1 MTRRGCLPQLAHLDL
16 SHNELT
22 SLNEEEEEAG
32 NSLLRGW
39 TNSLL
44 SLSLNSNFVR
54 FVGRPTNNSSRSTAA
69 SQLRQLDLANNQ
81 ISQLPADLL
90 SAHAPQLHELSL
102 ANNSLSALPAA
113 LLVGQL
119 ELEQLDLSGN
129 ILGDLPANFTADLF
143 NLLQL
148 DLSHNQLTAVGP
160 ALTAPLVNLQV
171 LRLAANRLSAVKLT
185 TTTTNS
191 SSSAPSGG
199 LVNLASLDLSANQL
213 TELTADALAGLPA
226 LTQLSLSQNR
236 LTAVH
241 PAAFANASASV
252 LILDLSHNRLSSL
265 PTTLRHLTRLQ
276 TLDLSH
282 NLVSDL
288 SNSPLSGMAALW
300 RLQMAG
306 NQISRVPPDFFASLT
321 ALQVLDL
328 SANRLAGRLE
338 AGVLDRNVA
347 LRAVRLD
354 GNQLRQIDGVFGR
367 LPALIWLNVS
377 DNVLAEFDYAHVPP
391 SLHWL
396 DLSHNQIPELG
407 NYFRIV
413 DGLAI
418 SYLDASFNLLRQVT
432 GDSLPH
438 SLEILLLNDNTIID
452 IAPYTFFEKANLTKV
467 DLSVNEISS
476 FGRNSILLPLANSRE
491 TLFYLG
497 GNPIVCDCDM
507 TWFKSVNVGD
517 SVQNFPI
524 IADLESIYCRLVYTQ
539 EQTFVPLVEAR
550 SDQFLCSYQTHCFSL
565 CQCCQFDSCDCEMTC
580 PAGCTCYHDNSWT
593 KNIIQCSSSQL
604 SVIPDSIPMD
614 ATEVF
619 LDGNRLDILRSHTF
633 IGRKNL
639 RSIHLNSS
647 NIEKIENQTFNGLK
661 ALTALHLENNSLK
674 ALHGFEFSGLSHL
687 RELYLQGNQIT
698 SIHNTTF
705 RALKSLEVLFL
716 QGNLIIDFPAWQL
729 AANPYLVSIRLAEN
743 LWSCDCD
750 FLQPVRSWLR
760 EVSSKIHDLDQLT
773 CISNEASD
781 ETAVDGPRPWA
792 LAAAT
797 CPETAASTLMA
808 AAVPLP
814 PRKRLQ
820 QHQQSQEEQYDDENE
835 EERTNNF
842 ETYLPVM
849 IAVLASFAAILL
861 ASFVAVCF
869 RHSIRLWWQQRR
881 SLRYDDGRVLD
892 SPSPSSSPS
901 SSESSSSSTTTASHN
916 KLFDAYVAYAAA
928 DAALVNQIL
937 WHELEAASG
946 GGRQFRLCLQH
957 RDLPP
962 ASNHN
967 SGEAVMKVAEASR
980 SVLLV
985 LTPQFLATEW
995 TRPDFRAGLLA
1006 ALAADGG
1013 RKPVIVLLLGGGQL
1027 CAADLEP
1034 SLRLLLHSSLLLSW
1048 SEPGCLQQ
1056 LEQALLYA
1064 GHSSI
1069 LLQQQQHN
1077 NQLMSST
1084 TTVVNSSGGG
1094 GYYYSGAGVISSPPT
1109 FQTLSH
1115 HYYGG
1120 GGGDHFHHHQSIYSE
1135 VPEKQLPPPQIVS
1148 HI

>member
-1 MTRRGCLPQLAHLDL
+1 MSLRSLSLQTGSSSDASAPGGETGELLASLRVESGAFSGLEASLTSLHLGHNGLRQLPGGEICRLSQLTALNLTHNRFGAAADIFGAVTRRGCLPQLAHLDL

-39 TNSLL
+39 PNSLL

-185 TTTTNS
+185 TPTTNS

-282 NLVSDL
+282 NLVSNL

-524 IADLESIYCRLVYTQ
+524 IADLESIYC
-539 EQTFVPLVEAR
+539 PLVEAR

-705 RALKSLEVLFL
+705 RALNSLEVLFL

-729 AANPYLVSIRLAEN
+729 AANPYLVTIRLAEN

-750 FLQPVRSWLR
+750 FLPQFSAWLQTASSRLFDADQVRCVANEAAGGHDLSLL
-760 EVSSKIHDLDQLT
+760 VSS
-773 CISNEASD
+773 SD
-781 ETAVDGPRPWA
+781 PHVPCAGNSGAVA
-792 LAAAT
+792 
-797 CPETAASTLMA
+797 
-808 AAVPLP
+808 
-814 PRKRLQ
+814 K
-820 QHQQSQEEQYDDENE
+820 SQIKVQDNE
-835 EERTNNF
+835 EPGN
-842 ETYLPVM
+842 YLPLM
-849 IAVLASFAAILL
+849 IAMLASFAAVCLL
-861 ASFVAVCF
+861 GLVTFLF
-869 RHSIRLWWQQRR
+869 RHSIRVWIHARTGVRVFESLEANNPHNQQQQVEA
-881 SLRYDDGRVLD
+881 DGR
-892 SPSPSSSPS
+892 
-901 SSESSSSSTTTASHN
+901 
-916 KLFDAYVAYAAA
+916 LFDAYLSYSIGDEAFVRQVMAHEMEIASQYRVCLHHRDFPSSPPGGGGSNAGEIVMRAA
-928 DAALVNQIL
+928 
-937 WHELEAASG
+937 EAA
-946 GGRQFRLCLQH
+946 H
-957 RDLPP
+957 RTII
-962 ASNHN
+962 
-967 SGEAVMKVAEASR
+967 
-980 SVLLV
+980 VLSAN
-985 LTPQFLATEW
+985 FLATEW
-995 TRPDFRAGLLA
+995 SRYDYKSGLLQA
-1006 ALAADGG
+1006 VNNRGHG
-1013 RKPVIVLLLGGGQL
+1013 RKVVFVVIGGVEASLL
-1027 CAADLEP
+1027 DP
-1034 SLRLLLHSSLLLSW
+1034 SLRLLLKNNITLHWGEQLFWEKLRYSLPDPERRRKVA
-1048 SEPGCLQQ
+1048 EP
-1056 LEQALLYA
+1056 QAAY
-1064 GHSSI
+1064 
-1069 LLQQQQHN
+1069 
-1077 NQLMSST
+1077 ST
-1084 TTVVNSSGGG
+1084 HRRRE
-1094 GYYYSGAGVISSPPT
+1094 SSPISPPV
-1109 FQTLSH
+1109 
-1115 HYYGG
+1115 
-1120 GGGDHFHHHQSIYSE
+1120 SIVAYRNE
-1135 VPEKQLPPPQIVS
+1135 AL
-1148 HI
+1148 HM